1 MSDLDTLASLRA
13 RVETLWLRPLEVRR
27 ACPWWKRMQLHVSG
41 VPEGFARESLDA
53 FAARAE
59 PSLEAF
65 TAHLPALLE
74 ELEENVSRAEHRV
87 VLDQDPPP
95 HELAWLARTLAWVHQ
110 VAQRRSSPHAFAQ
123 LTQGLGRRFLF
134 ERPVETR
141 TSRFVRALLDEAAR
155 EGEHLA
161 RRRHLLEAARRILLS
176 QEGASE
182 RCLRHVIAGE
192 MLQLRRIEATGITP
206 TLGLH
211 PQLRSALRAR
221 HRSALTALAA
231 KAYLACKGAPSLG
244 AHTQADT
251 ALPLPSLVQERL
263 TQAYERARQS
273 TRTALDAAGPGR
285 AMQLRKRRDFLAE
298 RGARATGR
306 MALACD
312 GAFELGGGLTDARFP
327 VDDVRAEEVRFPTQS
342 MRLHA
347 AVRVDEIPA
356 SILDDPRRVIHQF
369 ASGELQT
376 RHYTRA
382 QRVDATRAGSSAEVR
397 LFLLDGSTSMHGAR
411 ARMRDGVLLAEL
423 SALVERLSRP
433 GGRVRQLL
441 YYRFFHTTSEPTRRI
456 KTIED
461 ALAAID
467 DLVGQERSGGTDIEG
482 AIIDAFKSIHAARG
496 DDIALSSAQI
506 VLVSDGEAVFDTDA
520 ILDVRGQLG
529 IPTRLSIIALGKE
542 GRGLREFAVAQQ
554 NKGARVFYHH
564 VSDEELEVWEH
575 EQGVAQPA
583 FAPSEEAPAWDAL
596 EALAEAH
603 APSED
608 ESLEEAWFDAGF
620 ARADMDAATQAR
632 IDASHR
638 DTRAV
643 EARFD
648 HYFPHI
654 DTGAPPTALDE
665 DAEHVATLRDAFAIL
680 EELDA
685 PSATRLARMA
695 DAITLLLRILHAQG
709 ITPDRY
715 ATLRATHEAHL
726 RDALLA
732 LRKRY
737 GR

>member
-1 MSDLDTLASLRA
+1 
-13 RVETLWLRPLEVRR
+13 
-27 ACPWWKRMQLHVSG
+27 MQLHVSG
-41 VPEGFARESLDA
+41 VPEGFAHESLDA
-53 FAARAE
+53 FAALGE

-251 ALPLPSLVQERL
+251 ALPLPSLVQDRL

-273 TRTALDAAGPGR
+273 TRSALDAAGPGR

-312 GAFELGGGLTDARFP
+312 GAFELGGGLSDARFP

-369 ASGELQT
+369 ASGELLT

-433 GGRVRQLL
+433 GGRVKQLL

-456 KTIED
+456 KTIE
-461 ALAAID
+461 
-467 DLVGQERSGGTDIEG
+467 
-482 AIIDAFKSIHAARG
+482 AFKSIHAARG

-542 GRGLREFAVAQQ
+542 GRGLRELAVAQQ

-575 EQGVAQPA
+575 EQGAAQPA
-583 FAPSEEAPAWDAL
+583 FAPSEEAPAWDAV
-596 EALAEAH
+596 EALAETH
-603 APSED
+603 VPSED